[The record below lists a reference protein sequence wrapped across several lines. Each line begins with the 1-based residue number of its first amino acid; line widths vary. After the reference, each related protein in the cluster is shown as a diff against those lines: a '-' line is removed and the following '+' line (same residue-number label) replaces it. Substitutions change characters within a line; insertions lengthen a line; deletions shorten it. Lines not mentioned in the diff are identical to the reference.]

1 MPRPTKQR
9 RIQFDIETI
18 NEMAKEIYNDTH
30 NIRNKIARVMTKW
43 ETSSREPAEIAQIGD
58 TFVKLVMA
66 ELKNYEIKV
75 KLLGVVKDG
84 VMDMKNMEFE
94 KEMIA
99 EKEKQKAL
107 ATASIEKLAAI
118 KAKELKNEKS
128 KENVIIPEVIDR
140 DRRNEIIK
148 MSQNNKKN

>member
-1 MPRPTKQR
+1 MPRQIRQR
-9 RIQFDIETI
+9 KPKFDIETI
-18 NEMAKEIYNDTH
+18 DSMFGEIYNNTH
-30 NIRNKIARVMTKW
+30 NMQNIIARVRSKW
-43 ETSSREPAEIAQIGD
+43 ETSTREPAEIAAIGD
-58 TFVKLVMA
+58 NLVKMIMA
-66 ELKNYEIKV
+66 ELKNYELKI

-84 VMDMKNMEFE
+84 VMNLKNMEFE

-107 ATASIEKLAAI
+107 ATANAEKIAAV

-128 KENVIIPEVIDR
+128 KETTIIPEVIDR

-148 MSQNNKKN
+148 MSQINKKK